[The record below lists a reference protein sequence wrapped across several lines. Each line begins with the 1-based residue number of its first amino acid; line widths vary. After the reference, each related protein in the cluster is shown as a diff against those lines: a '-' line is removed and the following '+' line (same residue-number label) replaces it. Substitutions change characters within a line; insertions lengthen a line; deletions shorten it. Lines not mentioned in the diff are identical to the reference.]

1 LLKGKIKKNKKVK
14 TKKKQKTW
22 NIIIHLRSMFYES
35 NYNDLATSFNSL
47 LILSRLDK
55 KSGLGDCKV

>member
-1 LLKGKIKKNKKVK
+1 
-14 TKKKQKTW
+14 
-22 NIIIHLRSMFYES
+22 MFYES